1 MKKYRPEHEG
11 IKISL
16 FDLEAEIMEIVW
28 DFNAPQFSVADVVAV
43 LEGRRV
49 VAYTTIMTTVARL
62 HGKGLLS
69 RKKIGRKYLYT
80 ALQSRQ
86 EYIVQL
92 TKDVI
97 QNLPKIGQ
105 QTAISMLIDHIE
117 DADDDELKRL
127 EDMIR
132 NKRQPNGHDDH
143 E

>member
-1 MKKYRPEHEG
+1 MKKFRTEQEG
-11 IKISL
+11 IKIAL
-16 FDLEAEIMEIVW
+16 FDLEAEIMEIIW
-28 DFNAPQFSVADVVAV
+28 DFNAPQFSVSDVVAV
-43 LEGRRV
+43 LEARRA

-62 HGKGLLS
+62 HDKGLLS
-69 RKKIGRKYLYT
+69 REKVGRKYLYT

-117 DADDDELKRL
+117 DADDNELQRL

-132 NKRQPNGHDDH
+132 SKRQHSGHDDH